1 MGKTNK
7 VANYS
12 EQVEESKIPEKSLPS
27 INQHRNQ
34 LSFNPDLDPNES
46 ANVKKKPPK
55 PEQKTIMH
63 DGFDSNRDGIT
74 TFLLY
79 PKNVII

>member
-12 EQVEESKIPEKSLPS
+12 EQNEESKNPEESLPS

-46 ANVKKKPPK
+46 TNAKKKPPK
-55 PEQKTIMH
+55 PDIKARIH

-74 TFLLY
+74 TSLLY
-79 PKNVII
+79 L